1 MSSSEATLRGR
12 IGAYSLHAQHD
23 PKETTKPGR
32 AAFLATFEKDVDP
45 NRVLSIT
52 ERARRAA
59 AARKAHFA
67 KMALKS
73 VWRASCLVRSRQAD

>member
-73 VWRASCLVRSRQAD
+73 VQARRLKNGGAK

>member
-1 MSSSEATLRGR
+1 MSSSEVTLRGR

-73 VWRASCLVRSRQAD
+73 VQARRLKNGGAK

>member
-32 AAFLATFEKDVDP
+32 AAFLATFEKGVDP

-73 VWRASCLVRSRQAD
+73 VQARRLKNGGAK